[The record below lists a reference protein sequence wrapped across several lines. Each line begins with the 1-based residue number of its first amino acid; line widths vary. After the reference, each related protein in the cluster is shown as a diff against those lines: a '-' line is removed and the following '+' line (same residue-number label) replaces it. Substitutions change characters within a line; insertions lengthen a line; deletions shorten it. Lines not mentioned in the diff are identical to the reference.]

1 MIPTGQTIR
10 KFCAPPIKPPSPL
23 AFPRKMDQLTRATV
37 YPRLS
42 LDGFVRRIEEAH
54 EDITIVRKKL
64 KQEKFEHNA
73 TKHEMMWVFTL
84 VLFPALFLLMSRS
97 AT

>member
-1 MIPTGQTIR
+1 
-10 KFCAPPIKPPSPL
+10 
-23 AFPRKMDQLTRATV
+23 MDQLTRAPV

-54 EDITIVRKKL
+54 EDVATVRKKL
-64 KQEKFEHNA
+64 KRERFEHNA

-84 VLFPALFLLMSRS
+84 VLFPALFLLISRS